1 MDGGE
6 DNDDDAEGDEDED
19 DEPTESAIEKEEPT
33 IPSKVK
39 SGPIA
44 ENVPHDRIVHV
55 NKLPKRKFISR
66 DTCKFDGQKH
76 CVEISA

>member
-55 NKLPKRKFISR
+55 NKLPKRKFISSR
-66 DTCKFDGQKH
+66 YL
-76 CVEISA
+76 